1 MISIKDYIGKHFIDK
16 RLHLKCNCI
25 VTLDIKG
32 LCTGYNV
39 SGNEIILEI
48 YSNNKTIPIGLNT
61 PNLEIEIL

>member
-25 VTLDIKG
+25 VGLDIKG
-32 LCTGYNV
+32 TCTGYSI

-48 YSNNKTIPIGLNT
+48 HTENKTIPIGLNT